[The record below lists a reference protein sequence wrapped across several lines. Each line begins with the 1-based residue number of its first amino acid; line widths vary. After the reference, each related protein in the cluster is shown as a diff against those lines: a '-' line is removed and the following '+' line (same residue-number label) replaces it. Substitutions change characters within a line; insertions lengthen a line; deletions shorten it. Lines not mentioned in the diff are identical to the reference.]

1 MRIHHQ
7 LTVTLAIVLAGLG
20 SARGQSPQ
28 AARRPVVKDSNVT
41 HAAGEGPRGAVE
53 SGLYQT
59 DGSDADSAIQPL
71 SAEYAAEAYAPDDGY
86 GPGEYASGEYPM
98 DGGYPMEPGHGG
110 DPYGAGYGGDPAYN
124 YQRQPGE
131 APPGMQPW
139 PGISPYDN
147 TFSQHRQEKGL
158 WFHDSNNGQ
167 RRWHGGFEYLNV
179 GLEKISSDQQ
189 RIGYPIF
196 RNSLS
201 ERLHRDLSPLKDN
214 LRTNG
219 IRAFAGWDNPDESG
233 GEFSGFLT
241 GSPDEQ
247 HLYAPLSSGG
257 TNFGFS
263 GPGFIPGLLPIYI
276 ATINEQ
282 TGVEGRPLI
291 FNQALLAEVHAQAW
305 GADANLIT
313 TPLLGRGANKVR
325 AVYGF
330 RYLDVTEG
338 LRLTGYDTLFGITTI
353 ESIVQSRMF
362 GPQAGLR
369 WDLGGSK
376 LKLISQFK
384 VGALGNFEKINLNA
398 TNYFLD
404 GAAFPINS
412 RLEGNNRR
420 ISPMLE
426 FSFQAEAPLFG
437 YLPVFK
443 KIPVVRDGIFRIGYT
458 YTATY
463 LMNRPSGVI
472 TYADPAPRIDDDRT
486 DYSVQWMNV
495 GIDWKW

>member
-7 LTVTLAIVLAGLG
+7 LTVTLAIVLAGLS

-28 AARRPVVKDSNVT
+28 AARRPVYRDTNVT
-41 HAAGEGPRGAVE
+41 HAAGSGPRGVVE
-53 SGLYQT
+53 AGHYET
-59 DGSDADSAIQPL
+59 DGSDADAAIQPL
-71 SAEYAAEAYAPDDGY
+71 SAEYGAPPDDGTA
-86 GPGEYASGEYPM
+86 EFMSGEYPM
-98 DGGYPMEPGHGG
+98 DPGYGA
-110 DPYGAGYGGDPAYN
+110 DPYGYEAGGYEYGGDPAYN
-124 YQRQPGE
+124 YQRQPLD

-139 PGISPYDN
+139 PGVSPYEHS
-147 TFSQHRQEKGL
+147 FSQHRQEKGL

-196 RNSLS
+196 RNSGT
-201 ERLHRDLSPLKDN
+201 ERLHRDLSPFKDN

-247 HLYAPLSSGG
+247 HLYRPLPDGGSGFFFTG
-257 TNFGFS
+257 FGII
-263 GPGFIPGLLPIYI
+263 PGFLPIVI
-276 ATINEQ
+276 QTINEE
-282 TGVEGRPLI
+282 TGTSDDFI
-291 FNQALLAEVHAQAW
+291 YFNQALLAEVHAQAW
-305 GADANLIT
+305 GAETNLMT
-313 TPLLGRGANKVR
+313 TPLMGRGSNKVR

-330 RYLDVTEG
+330 RYLDVTES
-338 LRLTGYDTLFGITTI
+338 LRLTGYDTVDGITTI

-384 VGALGNFEKINLNA
+384 VGALGNFEKVNLNA
-398 TNYFLD
+398 TNYIPL
-404 GAAFPINS
+404 IS
-412 RLEGNNRR
+412 RRAVNVRAEENNRR
-420 ISPMLE
+420 ISPLLE

-437 YLPVFK
+437 YLPIFK

-486 DYSVQWMNV
+486 DYSVQWVNV

>member
-7 LTVTLAIVLAGLG
+7 LTVTLAIVLAGLS

-28 AARRPVVKDSNVT
+28 AARRPVHRDANVM
-41 HAAGEGPRGAVE
+41 HATGSGPAGVVE
-53 SGLYQT
+53 AGLYET

-71 SAEYAAEAYAPDDGY
+71 SAEYAADPAPGMA
-86 GPGEYASGEYPM
+86 EYSSGEYPM
-98 DGGYPMEPGHGG
+98 DPAYGADPYGYDSGG
-110 DPYGAGYGGDPAYN
+110 DPVYN
-124 YQRQPGE
+124 YQRQAGDV
-131 APPGMQPW
+131 PPGMQPW
-139 PGISPYDN
+139 PGVSPYDH
-147 TFSQHRQEKGL
+147 TFSQHRQERGL

-189 RIGYPIF
+189 RIGFPIH
-196 RNSLS
+196 RNGQT
-201 ERLHRDLSPLKDN
+201 ERIHRDLSPFKDN

-233 GEFSGFLT
+233 GELSGFLT

-247 HLYAPLSSGG
+247 HLYRPLPSGG
-257 TNFGFS
+257 AGFIFP
-263 GPGFIPGLLPIYI
+263 GLGAIPGFLPIVI

-282 TGVEGRPLI
+282 TGVEGGRLI
-291 FNQALLAEVHAQAW
+291 FNQALLAETHAQAW
-305 GADANLIT
+305 GAEANLFT
-313 TPLLGRGANKVR
+313 TPLMGRGSNKLR

-330 RYLDVTEG
+330 RYLDINEG
-338 LRLTGYDTLFGITTI
+338 LRLTGYDTVFGITTI

-369 WDLGGSK
+369 WDVGGDK
-376 LKLISQFK
+376 LKLTSQVK
-384 VGALGNFEKINLNA
+384 VGALGNFEKVNLNA
-398 TNYFLD
+398 TNYLTESLL
-404 GAAFPINS
+404 FPVNA
-412 RLEGNNRR
+412 RLEENNRR
-420 ISPMLE
+420 ISPLLE

-486 DYSVQWMNV
+486 DYSVQWVNV